1 MRTTPN
7 SSTPDLERYRLLDHG
22 DGRRLESFGG
32 IVLDRPA
39 PQAAAPKRAPD
50 LWPEAFARFTRDET
64 GGSWKRFRHIEEPW
78 LVTVDDIRF
87 ELALSPQG
95 QVGLFPE
102 QLANWRWLR
111 DVVAMADRELSLL
124 NAFGY
129 TGGATVAAITAPTT
143 HRVEACHLD
152 GAKSAVA
159 WARRNAELNG
169 KSDAPVRWIVDDVM
183 TFLQREVKRNRRY
196 DGVILD
202 PPAFGRG
209 PDGRRWK
216 LADDLPDLLK
226 TAKELLSEKPLF
238 LLFSCHDA
246 TLKAADIRGE
256 IKRTF
261 GAVRSLESLSL
272 HIPGES
278 GTALP
283 AGLTMRILF

>member
-1 MRTTPN
+1 MTTTPN
-7 SSTPDLERYRLLDHG
+7 NSTPDLERYRLLDHG

-32 IVLDRPA
+32 IILDRPA
-39 PQAAAPKRAPD
+39 PQSVGPQLAPA

-95 QVGLFPE
+95 QVGIFPE

-111 DVVAMADRELSLL
+111 DVIAMADRELSLL
-124 NAFGY
+124 NAFAY
-129 TGGATVAAITAPTT
+129 TGGSTLAMIAAPTP
-143 HRVEACHLD
+143 HPISLCHLD

-159 WARRNAELNG
+159 AARRNAELNG
-169 KSDAPVRWIVDDVM
+169 KGDAPVRWIVDDVM
-183 TFLQREVKRNRRY
+183 TFLRREVKRNRRY
-196 DGVILD
+196 DGIVID

-209 PDGRRWK
+209 PDGKRWK
-216 LADDLPDLLK
+216 LADDLPDLLR
-226 TAKELLSEKPLF
+226 TAKALLSEKPLF

-246 TLKAADIRGE
+246 ALKAADIRSE
-256 IKRTF
+256 LKRTF

-272 HIPGES
+272 HISGES
-278 GTALP
+278 GAALP